1 MGKISHALW
10 DYSAEEFWCKDLTLC
25 TQINIT
31 CTHMCIYLLIHT
43 HQRGSQRGGR
53 PEVVRFYPSEIC
65 LFLSASI
72 PLEASTSTTSHC
84 LCLFTQNLT
93 VISADTSLKR
103 NEHNIVSSQKKRE
116 ERKKGGKK
124 EERKERG
131 KECQRERRKTYALYK
146 DSLIV
151 AILRLP
157 GVATCAKLVLQIPT
171 TVSVLISHLW

>member
-1 MGKISHALW
+1 MGKISHALR

-25 TQINIT
+25 TQTNIT

-84 LCLFTQNLT
+84 LCLFAQHRT
-93 VISADTSLKR
+93 VISADISLKR
-103 NEHNIVSSQKKRE
+103 NEHNIVSSQKKGRKKKKE
-116 ERKKGGKK
+116 EIRKRGKKGG
-124 EERKERG
+124 RNVRG
-131 KECQRERRKTYALYK
+131 KGGRRMPCIRALW
-146 DSLIV
+146 L
-151 AILRLP
+151 
-157 GVATCAKLVLQIPT
+157 
-171 TVSVLISHLW
+171 

>member
-53 PEVVRFYPSEIC
+53 PEVVRFYASEIC

-93 VISADTSLKR
+93 VISADISLKR
-103 NEHNIVSSQKKRE
+103 NEHNIVSSQKKKKRRKKKRRKEGRE
-116 ERKKGGKK
+116 ERKEEGMSEGK
-124 EERKERG
+124 EEDV
-131 KECQRERRKTYALYK
+131 CP
-146 DSLIV
+146 V
-151 AILRLP
+151 
-157 GVATCAKLVLQIPT
+157 
-171 TVSVLISHLW
+171 